1 MEPEQNFKQ
10 NPLSSKLKRKY
21 PVVGWREWVC
31 LPELGI
37 NKIKAKIDTGARTS
51 ALHAFSLEPF
61 SDNGRN
67 RIRFSLH
74 PFQHNNEHIITC
86 VADVIDRRLVT
97 DSGGHEE
104 ERYVIYTPI
113 TIAGQTWP
121 IEITLTEREN
131 MLFRMLLG
139 RSALR
144 KRFIV
149 NPARSFVTTR
159 VKKDENRNPI

>member
-1 MEPEQNFKQ
+1 MSELEKDQ
-10 NPLSSKLKRKY
+10 LKMKRLRRY
-21 PVVGWREWVC
+21 PVIGWREWIS
-31 LPELGI
+31 LPKLNI
-37 NKIKAKIDTGARTS
+37 LKIKAKIDTGARTS
-51 ALHAFSLEPF
+51 ALHAFAIQTFQESGNQKIKFDIHPLQH
-61 SDNGRN
+61 DNSQ
-67 RIRFSLH
+67 IV
-74 PFQHNNEHIITC
+74 TC
-86 VADVIDRRLVT
+86 VADIVDRRMVT

-104 ERYVIYTPI
+104 ERYVIETPV

-159 VKKDENRNPI
+159 AKK

>member
-1 MEPEQNFKQ
+1 MSENNIILIKPVK
-10 NPLSSKLKRKY
+10 KL
-21 PVVGWREWVC
+21 PIVGWREWVS

-37 NKIKAKIDTGARTS
+37 DKIKAKIDTGARTS
-51 ALHAFSLEPF
+51 ALHAFSLKPF
-61 SDNGRN
+61 KQNGIN
-67 RIRFSLH
+67 RITFELH
-74 PFQHNNEHIITC
+74 PLQHNTQEVIVCT
-86 VADVIDRRLVT
+86 ADVIDRREVT
-97 DSGGHEE
+97 DSGGHTE
-104 ERYVIYTPI
+104 ERYVIVTPL

-144 KRFIV
+144 KHFIV

-159 VKKDENRNPI
+159 KK